1 MGVTQNKGARTRTE
15 APATLWETN
24 IYGQP
29 TCADLGW
36 ISVHTPAL
44 FALKATRWFRVSSRQ
59 TRPAHCCRGAGG
71 QRPFPPNEDSGW
83 I

>member
-44 FALKATRWFRVSSRQ
+44 FALKATR
-59 TRPAHCCRGAGG
+59 
-71 QRPFPPNEDSGW
+71 
-83 I
+83 